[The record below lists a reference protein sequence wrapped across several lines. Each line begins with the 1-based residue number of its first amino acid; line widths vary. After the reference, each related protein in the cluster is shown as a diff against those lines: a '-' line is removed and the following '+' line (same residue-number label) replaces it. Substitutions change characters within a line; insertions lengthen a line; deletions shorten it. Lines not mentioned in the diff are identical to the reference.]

1 MNTNRSPAPRGQQTF
16 KISESPLF
24 NLARLVA
31 TPGALKLLEEHG
43 VEPATLLS
51 RHAHGDWQDMED
63 EDRLANIAAVQN
75 GSRVFSSYCI
85 DDHKVWVIT
94 EAVGDDG
101 LRASTCILLPSEY

>member
-1 MNTNRSPAPRGQQTF
+1 MNANKSPTPRGQQTF
-16 KISESPLF
+16 KVSESPLF
-24 NLARLVA
+24 NLGRLVA

-43 VEPATLLS
+43 VEPVTLLN
-51 RHAHGDWQDMED
+51 RHVHGDWQGMED

-85 DDHKVWVIT
+85 DAHKLWVIT

-101 LRASTCILLPSEY
+101 SRASTCILLPSEY